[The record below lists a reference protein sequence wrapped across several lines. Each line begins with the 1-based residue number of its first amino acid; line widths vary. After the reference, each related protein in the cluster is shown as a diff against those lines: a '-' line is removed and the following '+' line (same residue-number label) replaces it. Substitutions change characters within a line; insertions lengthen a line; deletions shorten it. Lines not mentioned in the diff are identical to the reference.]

1 MRLNTEKGLSIC
13 NKLNGE
19 KMWLYAADY
28 EEAVKYNPQLSQPSK
43 KGKNRAL
50 FLTLYK
56 IGGWKLVS
64 TYGNI
69 KMKLRKIIEHTS

>member
-1 MRLNTEKGLSIC
+1 
-13 NKLNGE
+13 
-19 KMWLYAADY
+19 MWFYAADY

-43 KGKNRAL
+43 KGKNRTT

-56 IGGWKLVS
+56 VGGWELVS
-64 TYGNI
+64 IYGSI